1 MIINQIRKGVSR
13 KLQYSNN
20 PYSSASGYFP
30 TLFDH
35 VIQKFIFYALLRQL
49 QPKKL
54 KR

>member
-1 MIINQIRKGVSR
+1 MIINQIRKG
-13 KLQYSNN
+13 QAE
-20 PYSSASGYFP
+20 SSSIAIIRTAQPLATFR